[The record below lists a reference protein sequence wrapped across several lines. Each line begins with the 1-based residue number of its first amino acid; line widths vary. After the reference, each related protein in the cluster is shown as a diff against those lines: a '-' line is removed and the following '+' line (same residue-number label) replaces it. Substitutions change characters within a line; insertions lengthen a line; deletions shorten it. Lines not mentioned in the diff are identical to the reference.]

1 MKHVNSVLMTE
12 DYSIFGTLDGNRNIN
27 VPNLRALKRSIEKEH
42 LQIPII
48 VNEKLQI
55 IDGQHR
61 FNACKELKK
70 PIYYIIVKGY
80 GLSQVHKL
88 NAISRKWS
96 FDDYLDGY
104 ANMGNEDYIKA
115 RTFKQKYGFG
125 TSETMALLL
134 GYNSLAGDDARK
146 NFLSGNFKI
155 KSLHDAEAKAEKIM
169 MIKPYYNGYLRRSF
183 IGAMLKL
190 FSLDN
195 FDFSVFLQKLK
206 YQSTKLVDCTT
217 SDQYLLIIEDI
228 YNYRARGRNKV
239 RFV

>member
-1 MKHVNSVLMTE
+1 MKQVNLVLMTE
-12 DYSIFGTLDGNRNIN
+12 DYSLFSNLDGNRNIN
-27 VPNLRALKRSIEKEH
+27 QSNLKALKRSMENEL

-48 VNEKLQI
+48 VNENLQI

-61 FNACKELKK
+61 FHACKELKK

-104 ANMGNEDYIKA
+104 ANLGYEDYIKA
-115 RTFKQKYGFG
+115 RKFKRKYGFG
-125 TSETMALLL
+125 HSETMALLQ
-134 GYNSLAGDDARK
+134 GYNCLAGGDDRK
-146 NFLSGNFKI
+146 RFFNGNFKI
-155 KSLHDAEAKAEKIM
+155 KSLPDAERKAEQIRM
-169 MIKPYYNGYLRRSF
+169 LKPFYNGYLRRTF

-190 FSLDN
+190 FSIEEFEFNVL
-195 FDFSVFLQKLK
+195 LQKLK

-217 SDQYLLIIEDI
+217 VNQYLLVMEDI
-228 YNYRARGRNKV
+228 YNYKTRNGQKV

>member
-12 DYSIFGTLDGNRNIN
+12 DYSIFSTLDGNRNIN
-27 VPNLRALKRSIEKEH
+27 VPNLKALKRSIEKEH

-48 VNEKLQI
+48 VNEDLQI

-104 ANMGNEDYIKA
+104 ANMGKEDYVKA
-115 RTFKQKYGFG
+115 RIFKQKYGLG
-125 TSETMALLL
+125 AVETMSLLL
-134 GYNSLAGDDARK
+134 GYNCLAGGGDRERFF
-146 NFLSGNFKI
+146 NGNFKI
-155 KSLHDAEAKAEKIM
+155 KSLHDAEAKAEQIM
-169 MIKPYYNGYLRRSF
+169 MIRPYYNGYLRKSF
-183 IGAMLKL
+183 IAAMLKL

-195 FDFSVFLQKLK
+195 FDFNVFMKKLK

-217 SDQYLLIIEDI
+217 SNQYLLVIEDI
-228 YNYRARGRNKV
+228 YNYKARGKNKI